1 MICEQL
7 TLFHYTYAG
16 PITNPGGLLFTN
28 HPHGYHLLGSQQVVN
43 LLTYIHAN

>member
-7 TLFHYTYAG
+7 TLFHYNYAR
-16 PITNPGGLLFTN
+16 PITNPGGLLFIK
-28 HPHGYHLLGSQQVVN
+28 HSQGYHLLGSQQVVN